1 MSFQIPIMPSKLT
14 NNTSYFTNYNG
25 TKYVH
30 SRYYNAS
37 SSTLKSD
44 GSIDMAAQNP
54 HNFMS
59 DSVASYSAKTVWS
72 DPGGAYTAVQ
82 PRLPPGFDVDKI
94 EQIALA
100 KFNGKLKKGNASM
113 GITLGTWGQSAG
125 MITTRLGQASRA
137 LTKVHSRLVK
147 DRRRLRKIRKEK
159 DPLAN
164 LVLETEFGW
173 RPLISDIHSAFR
185 VIAGV
190 NDFPVFV
197 RGSHTG
203 DCSYSKG
210 FSVAANNIFEGKEY
224 TSSYSGHYRVTIAAR
239 VAVSNPNL
247 HLLNQLGLINPFLV
261 AWDLIPWSFVVGMF
275 VNVNAMLGSL
285 TDYAGL
291 RITNKSV
298 TKSSVTTHSTS
309 LRHFVGYGGPNRT
322 YVAFGHGS
330 YKNRY
335 RTRSVGSIP
344 AVKLQVRIPDL
355 NKEQLLIAASL
366 VLQKF
371 AKINK
376 LIAI

>member
-1 MSFQIPIMPSKLT
+1 M
-14 NNTSYFTNYNG
+14 
-25 TKYVH
+25 KYVK

-37 SSTLKSD
+37 YSTLKSD

-54 HNFMS
+54 HNFMN
-59 DSVASYSAKTVWS
+59 DKVVSYSAGSVWS
-72 DPGGAYTAVQ
+72 DPGGAYMAIL
-82 PRLPPGFDVDKI
+82 PRLPPDFDEDSL

-137 LTKVHSRLVK
+137 LTKVHRRLVK
-147 DRRRLRKIRKEK
+147 DRRRLRKIRGEK

-173 RPLISDIHSAFR
+173 RPLIADIHAAFR

-203 DCSYSKG
+203 DCT
-210 FSVAANNIFEGKEY
+210 FSNTNIPAPNNFREGKEY
-224 TSSYSGHYRVTIAAR
+224 IGIYGGTYRVTIAAR

-285 TDYAGL
+285 TDHAGL
-291 RITNKSV
+291 SITNKSV
-298 TKSSVTTHSTS
+298 TKSSNTTYLTY
-309 LRHFVGYGGPNRT
+309 LRHFVGYGGPSRE
-322 YVAFGHGS
+322 YVAHGHGS
-330 YKNRY
+330 YANRY

-344 AVKLQVRIPDL
+344 AVKLQVRIPGL
-355 NKEQLLIAASL
+355 NKEQMLIAAAL